1 MRILVTGA
9 YGLIGSACLAR
20 LHAAGHDVV
29 AAGRAAAPRRRF
41 PYAHWVTADFAR
53 LIKPEL
59 WLPLLGGIDA
69 VINCVG
75 VLQDGARDNVQRV
88 QFDGTV
94 ALFEACVQAGVKR
107 LVHISAIGAEPDGPS
122 AFSRSK
128 AAAEARLK
136 TLALDW
142 VIVRPGLV
150 FAPVAHGGS
159 ALLRGLAAF
168 PLCLPLVGADAHVQI
183 VDIDDVAETVARA
196 VAPAAPAKAVWDV
209 AHPQVHTLADIVRAM
224 RAWLGFR
231 PRRVVRVPHALA
243 TIVTW
248 LGDTAGWL
256 GWRSPVSSTG
266 LIQLEAGV
274 VGDPRPWMA
283 ATGIAPRSLDASL
296 AARPAGVQDR
306 WFARLYLLKP
316 LALLTL
322 AAITIAAGLEE
333 LITFW
338 IMRVGLFDVPF
349 RIAAVT
355 VLPLLAHSVIAPVIG
370 AGILVRATSRL
381 ALSALLLLTV
391 LGILDYALRPSL
403 HMNIGVLHAPAFE
416 APMLLAILFTLA
428 ILDER

>member
-9 YGLIGSACLAR
+9 YGLIGAACLAR
-20 LHAAGHDVV
+20 LHAAGHDLV

-41 PYAHWVTADFAR
+41 SYAHWITADFAR
-53 LIKPEL
+53 LTKPEH
-59 WLPLLGGIDA
+59 WLPLLAGIDA
-69 VINCVG
+69 VVNCVG

-94 ALFEACVQAGVKR
+94 ALFEACAQAGVKR
-107 LVHISAIGAEPDGPS
+107 VVHISAIGVEPDGPS

-150 FAPVAHGGS
+150 LAPAAYGGS

-168 PLCLPLVGADAHVQI
+168 PLCQPLVGADARIQI

-196 VAPAAPAKAVWDV
+196 IAPAAPAKVAWDV
-209 AHPQVHTLADIVRAM
+209 AHPQIHTLADIVSAM

-231 PRRVVRVPHALA
+231 PRRVVRLPRAVAAVVA
-243 TIVTW
+243 T
-248 LGDTAGWL
+248 LGDAVGWL
-256 GWRSPVSSTG
+256 GWRSPMRSTA
-266 LIQLEAGV
+266 LAQLEAGV
-274 VGDPRPWMA
+274 VGDPGPWMA
-283 ATGIAPRSLDASL
+283 ATGIKPHSIEDFL
-296 AARPAGVQDR
+296 AGRPAGVQDR

-322 AAITIAAGLEE
+322 AAITMAAGLEE

-349 RIAAVT
+349 RITAFT
-355 VLPLLAHSVIAPVIG
+355 VLPLLVHSVIAPVIG

-381 ALSALLLLTV
+381 ALGALLLVTI
-391 LGILDYALRPSL
+391 LGIIDYALRPSHHFNL
-403 HMNIGVLHAPAFE
+403 GVLHALAFQ

-428 ILDER
+428 IVDDR

>member
-20 LHAAGHDVV
+20 LHAAGHDLV

-59 WLPLLGGIDA
+59 WLPLLAGVDA
-69 VINCVG
+69 VVNCVG

-94 ALFEACVQAGVKR
+94 ALFEACARAGVKR
-107 LVHISAIGAEPDGPS
+107 LVHISAIGAEPEGPS

-150 FAPVAHGGS
+150 LAPIAHGGS

-168 PLCLPLVGADAHVQI
+168 PLCLPLVGADARIQI

-209 AHPQVHTLADIVRAM
+209 AHPQAHTLADIMRAM
-224 RAWLGFR
+224 RGWLGFPPRPVLRVPRAVAAIAAWLGD
-231 PRRVVRVPHALA
+231 VV
-243 TIVTW
+243 
-248 LGDTAGWL
+248 GWL
-256 GWRSPVSSTG
+256 GWRSPMSSTA
-266 LIQLEAGV
+266 LAQLEAGV
-274 VGDPRPWMA
+274 VGDPNAWMA
-283 ATGIAPRSLDASL
+283 ATGIKPCSFEDFL
-296 AARPAGVQDR
+296 AAHPAGIQDR

-322 AAITIAAGLEE
+322 AAITTAAGLEE

-349 RIAAVT
+349 RITAVT

-381 ALSALLLLTV
+381 ALSTLLLLTV

-403 HMNIGVLHAPAFE
+403 HMNIGVLHALAFE
-416 APMLLAILFTLA
+416 APMLLTILFTLA

>member
-20 LHAAGHDVV
+20 LHAAGHDLV
-29 AAGRAAAPRRRF
+29 AAGRAAAPRRCF

-53 LIKPEL
+53 LTKPEL
-59 WLPLLGGIDA
+59 WLPLLAGIDA
-69 VINCVG
+69 VVNCVG

-150 FAPVAHGGS
+150 LAPAVHGGS

-168 PLCLPLVGADAHVQI
+168 PLCLPLVGADARIQI
-183 VDIDDVAETVARA
+183 VDVDDVAESVTRA
-196 VAPAAPAKAVWDV
+196 VVPDAPAKVVWDV
-209 AHPQVHTLADIVRAM
+209 AHPQVHTLADIVRAV

-231 PRRVVRVPHALA
+231 PRRVVRMSRGLA
-243 TIVTW
+243 VVMAW
-248 LGDTAGWL
+248 LGDAAGWL
-256 GWRSPVSSTG
+256 GWRSPVTSTG
-266 LIQLEAGV
+266 LAQLEAGV
-274 VGDPRPWMA
+274 VGDPRVWIA
-283 ATGIAPRSLDASL
+283 ATAVAPRSLDASL

-322 AAITIAAGLEE
+322 TAITIAAGLEE

-349 RIAAVT
+349 RITAVT
-355 VLPLLAHSVIAPVIG
+355 VLPLLVHSVIAPVIG

-381 ALSALLLLTV
+381 ALSALLLVTI
-391 LGILDYALRPSL
+391 LGILDYALRPSHHL
-403 HMNIGVLHAPAFE
+403 NIGLLHALAFQ

>member
-20 LHAAGHDVV
+20 LHAAGHDLV
-29 AAGRAAAPRRRF
+29 AAGRAAAPRRCF

-53 LIKPEL
+53 LTKPEL
-59 WLPLLGGIDA
+59 WLPLLAGIDA
-69 VINCVG
+69 VVNCVG

-150 FAPVAHGGS
+150 LAPAVHGGS

-168 PLCLPLVGADAHVQI
+168 PLCLPLVGADARIQI
-183 VDIDDVAETVARA
+183 VDVDDVAESVTRA
-196 VAPAAPAKAVWDV
+196 VVPDAPAKVVWDV
-209 AHPQVHTLADIVRAM
+209 AHPQVHTLADIVRAV

-231 PRRVVRVPHALA
+231 PRRVVRMSRGLA
-243 TIVTW
+243 VVMAW
-248 LGDTAGWL
+248 LGDAAGWL
-256 GWRSPVSSTG
+256 GWRSPVTSTG
-266 LIQLEAGV
+266 LAQLEAGV
-274 VGDPRPWMA
+274 VGDPRVWIA
-283 ATGIAPRSLDASL
+283 ATAVAPRSLDASL

-322 AAITIAAGLEE
+322 TAITIAAGLEE

-349 RIAAVT
+349 RITAVT

-381 ALSALLLLTV
+381 ALSALLLVTI
-391 LGILDYALRPSL
+391 LGILDYALRPSHHL
-403 HMNIGVLHAPAFE
+403 NIGLLHALAFQ

>member
-20 LHAAGHDVV
+20 LHAAGHDLV
-29 AAGRAAAPRRRF
+29 AAGRTAAPRRRF
-41 PYAHWVTADFAR
+41 PYAHWIAADFAR
-53 LIKPEL
+53 LTKPER
-59 WLPLLGGIDA
+59 WLPLLVGIDA
-69 VINCVG
+69 VVNCVG
-75 VLQDGARDNVQRV
+75 VLQDGVRDNVQRV

-150 FAPVAHGGS
+150 LAPAAHGGS

-168 PLCLPLVGADAHVQI
+168 PLCLPLVGADARVQI
-183 VDIDDVAETVARA
+183 VDIDDVAETVARS
-196 VAPAAPAKAVWDV
+196 VTLAAPAKVAWDV
-209 AHPQVHTLADIVRAM
+209 AHPHVHTLADIVCAM

-231 PRRVVRVPHALA
+231 PRRVVRMPPALA
-243 TIVTW
+243 TFVAC
-248 LGDTAGWL
+248 LGDAAGWL

-266 LIQLEAGV
+266 LAELEAGV
-274 VGDPRPWMA
+274 VGDPCDWMT
-283 ATGIAPRSLDASL
+283 ATGIEPRSLDASL

-306 WFARLYLLKP
+306 WFARLYLIKP
-316 LALLTL
+316 LALFTL

-338 IMRVGLFDVPF
+338 LVRVGLFDVPF
-349 RIAAVT
+349 RITAVT
-355 VLPLLAHSVIAPVIG
+355 ALPILVHSVLAPVIG
-370 AGILVRATSRL
+370 IGILVRPTSRL
-381 ALSALLLLTV
+381 ALSALLLVTI
-391 LGILDYALRPSL
+391 LGILDYALRPPHHL
-403 HMNIGVLHAPAFE
+403 NIGVLHALEFQ